1 MAVCYNCGATFP
13 REMPIT
19 RSEECPR
26 CLRPVRCCRNCR
38 FYAPGSHWDCHET
51 VPEQVFDKERSN
63 FCDYFRLNS
72 LSVSG
77 DSVSGDPDGRPQGKA
92 PGATARSAFD
102 DLFS

>member
-1 MAVCYNCGATFP
+1 MAVCYNCGTPFP

-38 FYAPGSHWDCHET
+38 FYAPGAHWDCHET

-63 FCDYFRLNS
+63 FCDYFRLNAS
-72 LSVSG
+72 SASSDTGVQSG
-77 DSVSGDPDGRPQGKA
+77 GKT
-92 PGATARSAFD
+92 PGTSPRSAFD